1 MILLLK
7 LVNFQVMLDIPSE
20 VPLLMNCFIMTVHCC
35 VFCDANQGSLSL
47 GISNITLIF
56 KVK

>member
-7 LVNFQVMLDIPSE
+7 LVNFQLMLDIPSE
-20 VPLLMNCFIMTVHCC
+20 VPLLMNCFTVIVHCC
-35 VFCDANQGSLSL
+35 AFCDTNQGSLSL